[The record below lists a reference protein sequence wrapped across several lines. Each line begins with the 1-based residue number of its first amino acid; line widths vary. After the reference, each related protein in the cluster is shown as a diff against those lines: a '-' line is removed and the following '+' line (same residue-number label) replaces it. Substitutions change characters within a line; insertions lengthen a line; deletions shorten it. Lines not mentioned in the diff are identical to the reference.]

1 MCARWALLGNELRL
15 VGGLVVDRLKTGAGH
30 CNDEFAVPDVNHN
43 TVEMRSQGQS
53 FWCGPQM
60 TILSVLKESPAKRRA
75 KTDFKARLPGLLA
88 IPVVNVLLDLILGE
102 PITLLDLSF

>member
-1 MCARWALLGNELRL
+1 M
-15 VGGLVVDRLKTGAGH
+15 VDRLKTGAGH

-43 TVEMRSQGQS
+43 RVEMRSQK
-53 FWCGPQM
+53 
-60 TILSVLKESPAKRRA
+60 TILSAGPQITILPVLKESPAKRRA
-75 KTDFKARLPGLLA
+75 IQSVLPGLLA

>member
-1 MCARWALLGNELRL
+1 M
-15 VGGLVVDRLKTGAGH
+15 VDRLKTGAGH

-43 TVEMRSQGQS
+43 RVEMRSQK
-53 FWCGPQM
+53 
-60 TILSVLKESPAKRRA
+60 TILSAGPQITILPVLKESPAKRRA
-75 KTDFKARLPGLLA
+75 KDKLPGLLA

>member
-1 MCARWALLGNELRL
+1 M
-15 VGGLVVDRLKTGAGH
+15 VDRLKTGAGH

-43 TVEMRSQGQS
+43 RVEMRSQK
-53 FWCGPQM
+53 
-60 TILSVLKESPAKRRA
+60 TILSAGPQITILPVLKESPAKRPEP
-75 KTDFKARLPGLLA
+75 KLPGLLA